1 MSFCYTGRMTTQ
13 QAVQT
18 REDTI
23 LHHRERLNAV
33 LLHIQENIDA
43 PLTVET
49 LAAVAGFSPF
59 YFHRIF
65 AVYLHET
72 TSDYVRRIRLE
83 WAARRLILSS
93 DQVTQIA
100 LAAGYETPAAFGRAF
115 KKRFQVSPRAFRR
128 LRRPT
133 LYATNWEPLLL
144 QPEIRQRPGHELV
157 YIPCVGAEAE
167 RDTVWT
173 TLIQHASS
181 TGGGGAT
188 AFDPIEPPSYV
199 QVRRDRPNEGNA
211 ARDKMRVDA
220 GILLE
225 ENASIQPRGPIGVQH
240 LAGGVYAVFHHH
252 GSRRDAMWQAIYKR
266 WLPQSEMSLR
276 DAPPY
281 AESAE
286 PPGLPRHQDQS
297 IAFYVPINGS
307 LYELQKKETQ
317 MSPSV
322 RTTEQPDRHML
333 SITRHV
339 YINELH
345 DHLRESYEQIAA
357 LVAESGVE
365 QDGKPV
371 AIYHG
376 EVNEDKNGPVEVGI
390 PVKTVPPVS
399 GDIKSATLPGGS
411 IAYTSLTLRQ
421 AHFPEILGYYDAV
434 YKWIEEN
441 GHQIAD
447 SPREVYETRPMDKEA
462 GMDQPFLEIAWPYK

>member
-1 MSFCYTGRMTTQ
+1 MINQ

-18 REDTI
+18 REETI

-43 PLTVET
+43 PLTVES
-49 LAAVAGFSPF
+49 LAAVAGFSPY

-65 AVYLHET
+65 AAYLHET

-93 DQVTQIA
+93 EQVTQIA

-115 KKRFQVSPRAFRR
+115 KKRFQLSPRAFRR

-133 LYATNWEPLLL
+133 LYANNWEPLLL

-157 YIPCVGAEAE
+157 YIPCVGPEADSE
-167 RDTVWT
+167 AIWT
-173 TLIQHASS
+173 TLKQH
-181 TGGGGAT
+181 TGGAGGA
-188 AFDPIEPPSYV
+188 ASAIDPFGPPSYV
-199 QVRRDRPNEGNA
+199 QVRRDRPNEGSTA
-211 ARDKMRVDA
+211 SRKMRVDA
-220 GILLE
+220 GILFE
-225 ENASIQPRGPIGVQH
+225 ENASIQPRQPVGVQH
-240 LAGGVYAVFHHH
+240 LAGGLYAVFHHH

-266 WLPQSEMSLR
+266 WLPQSHVSLR

-281 AESAE
+281 AESTA
-286 PPGLPRHQDQS
+286 PPVVQNGRDQS
-297 IAFYVPINGS
+297 IAFYVPIKGS
-307 LYELQKKETQ
+307 LYELQKKEKQ

-322 RTTEQPDRHML
+322 KTVTQPDRQML

-339 YINELH
+339 YIGELK
-345 DHLRESYEQIAA
+345 DHLRESCEQLAA
-357 LVAESGVE
+357 LIAETGVE

-376 EVNEDKNGPVEVGI
+376 EVNEEKNGPVEVGI
-390 PVKTVPPVS
+390 PVKTVPPVR
-399 GDIKSATLPGGS
+399 GDIKSAILPGGS
-411 IAYTSLTLRQ
+411 IAYVELTLRQ
-421 AHFPEILGYYDAV
+421 AHFPEILGYYDIV

-441 GHQIAD
+441 GHQIAG
-447 SPREVYETRPMDKEA
+447 SPREEYATSPMDNKA
-462 GMDQPFLEIAWPYK
+462 VMDEPFLDIAWPYK

>member
-1 MSFCYTGRMTTQ
+1 MINQ

-18 REDTI
+18 REETI

-65 AVYLHET
+65 AAYLHET

-83 WAARRLILSS
+83 WAARRLILSG

-115 KKRFQVSPRAFRR
+115 KKRFQLSPRAFRR

-133 LYATNWEPLLL
+133 LYANNWEPLLL

-157 YIPCVGAEAE
+157 YISCIGAEADSE
-167 RDTVWT
+167 TVWT
-173 TLIQHASS
+173 TLKQH
-181 TGGGGAT
+181 TGSAGGA
-188 AFDPIEPPSYV
+188 ASAIDPFEPPSYV
-199 QVRRDRPNEGNA
+199 QVRRDRPNEGSTA
-211 ARDKMRVDA
+211 SSKMRVDA
-220 GILLE
+220 GILFE
-225 ENASIQPRGPIGVQH
+225 ENASIQPRKPVGVQH
-240 LAGGVYAVFHHH
+240 LAGGLYAVFHHH

-281 AESAE
+281 AESAD
-286 PPGLPRHQDQS
+286 PPALRPHQDQS
-297 IAFYVPINGS
+297 IAFYVPIKGS
-307 LYELQKKETQ
+307 LYELQKKEKQ

-322 RTTEQPDRHML
+322 KTTTQPDRQMI

-339 YINELH
+339 YISELH
-345 DHLRESYEQIAA
+345 DHFRKSMEQLSA
-357 LVAESGVE
+357 LIAESGVE
-365 QDGKPV
+365 QDGRPV

-376 EVNEDKNGPVEVGI
+376 EVNEENNGPVEVGI

-399 GDIKSATLPGGS
+399 GDIKSAILPGGS
-411 IAYTSLTLRQ
+411 IAYISLTLRQ

-434 YKWIEEN
+434 HKWIEEN

-447 SPREVYETRPMDKEA
+447 SPREEYLTRPMDKEA
-462 GMDQPFLEIAWPYK
+462 GMDKPFLDIVWPYK

>member
-1 MSFCYTGRMTTQ
+1 MINQ

-18 REDTI
+18 REETI

-49 LAAVAGFSPF
+49 LAAVAGFSPY

-65 AVYLHET
+65 AAYLHET

-83 WAARRLILSS
+83 WAARRLILSG

-100 LAAGYETPAAFGRAF
+100 LAAGYETAAAFGRAF
-115 KKRFQVSPRAFRR
+115 KKRYQVSPRAFRR

-157 YIPCVGAEAE
+157 YIPCVGAEADSE
-167 RDTVWT
+167 TVWT
-173 TLIQHASS
+173 TLKQH
-181 TGGGGAT
+181 TGGAGGA
-188 AFDPIEPPSYV
+188 ASAIDPFEPPSYV
-199 QVRRDRPNEGNA
+199 QVRRDRPNEGNKA
-211 ARDKMRVDA
+211 SSKMRVDA

-225 ENASIQPRGPIGVQH
+225 ESASIQPRKPVGVQH
-240 LAGGVYAVFHHH
+240 LAGGLYAVFHHH
-252 GSRRDAMWQAIYKR
+252 GRRRDAMWQAIYKR
-266 WLPQSEMSLR
+266 WLPQSHVSLR

-281 AESAE
+281 AESTA
-286 PPGLPRHQDQS
+286 PPVVQNGRDQS

-307 LYELQKKETQ
+307 LYELQKKESQ
-317 MSPSV
+317 MSPTV
-322 RTTEQPDRHML
+322 KTVTQPDRQMI

-339 YINELH
+339 YIGELK
-345 DHLRESYEQIAA
+345 DHLRESYEQLAA
-357 LVAESGVE
+357 LIAETGVE

-376 EVNEDKNGPVEVGI
+376 EVNEEKNGPVEVGV
-390 PVKTVPPVS
+390 PVKTAPPVS
-399 GDIKSATLPGGS
+399 GDIKSGTLVGGS
-411 IAYTSLTLRQ
+411 IAYVELTLRQ
-421 AHFPEILGYYDAV
+421 AHFPEILGYYDIV

-441 GHQIAD
+441 GLQIAG
-447 SPREVYETRPMDKEA
+447 SPREEYATSPMDNKA
-462 GMDQPFLEIAWPYK
+462 VMDQPFLDIVWPYK

>member
-1 MSFCYTGRMTTQ
+1 MINQ
-13 QAVQT
+13 QEVQT
-18 REDTI
+18 REETI

-65 AVYLHET
+65 AAYLHET

-83 WAARRLILSS
+83 WAARRLILSG

-100 LAAGYETPAAFGRAF
+100 LDAGYETPAAFGRAF
-115 KKRFQVSPRAFRR
+115 KKRFQVSPRVFRR

-133 LYATNWEPLLL
+133 LYANYWEPLLL
-144 QPEIRQRPGHELV
+144 QPEYRQRPDHELV
-157 YIPCVGAEAE
+157 YIPCVGAEADGE
-167 RDTVWT
+167 AVWT
-173 TLIQHASS
+173 TLKQH
-181 TGGGGAT
+181 TGIGGGA
-188 AFDPIEPPSYV
+188 ASAIDPFEPPSYV
-199 QVRRDRPNEGNA
+199 QVRRDRPSDGNTA
-211 ARDKMRVDA
+211 GSKMRVDA

-225 ENASIQPRGPIGVQH
+225 ENASIQPRKPVGVQH
-240 LAGGVYAVFHHH
+240 LAGGLYAVFHHH
-252 GSRRDAMWQAIYKR
+252 GRRRDAMWQAIYKR
-266 WLPQSEMSLR
+266 WLPQSDISLR

-281 AESAE
+281 AESTA
-286 PPGLPRHQDQS
+286 PPVVQDGRDQS

-307 LYELQKKETQ
+307 LYELHKKENQ
-317 MSPSV
+317 MSPTV
-322 RTTEQPDRHML
+322 KTVTQPDRQML

-339 YINELH
+339 YIGELK
-345 DHLRESYEQIAA
+345 DHLRESYEQLAA
-357 LVAESGVE
+357 LIAETGVE

-376 EVNEDKNGPVEVGI
+376 EVNEEKNGPVEVGI
-390 PVKTVPPVS
+390 AVKTVPPVS
-399 GDIKSATLPGGS
+399 GDIKSAILPGGS

-421 AHFPEILGYYDAV
+421 AHFPEILGYYDIV

-441 GHQIAD
+441 GHQIAG
-447 SPREVYETRPMDKEA
+447 SPREEYATSPMDNKA
-462 GMDQPFLEIAWPYK
+462 VMDEPFLDIVWPYK

>member
-1 MSFCYTGRMTTQ
+1 MINQ

-18 REDTI
+18 REETI

-65 AVYLHET
+65 AAYLHET

-83 WAARRLILSS
+83 WAARRLILSR

-115 KKRFQVSPRAFRR
+115 KKRFQLSPRAFRR

-133 LYATNWEPLLL
+133 LYANNWEPLLL

-157 YIPCVGAEAE
+157 YISCIGAEADSE
-167 RDTVWT
+167 TVWT
-173 TLIQHASS
+173 TLKQH
-181 TGGGGAT
+181 TGSAGGA
-188 AFDPIEPPSYV
+188 ASAIDPFEPPSYV
-199 QVRRDRPNEGNA
+199 QVRRDRPNEGSTA
-211 ARDKMRVDA
+211 SSKMRVDA
-220 GILLE
+220 GILFE
-225 ENASIQPRGPIGVQH
+225 ENASIQPRKPVGVQH
-240 LAGGVYAVFHHH
+240 LAGGLYAVFHHH

-281 AESAE
+281 AESAD
-286 PPGLPRHQDQS
+286 PPALRPHQDQS
-297 IAFYVPINGS
+297 IAFYVPIKGS
-307 LYELQKKETQ
+307 LYELQKKEKQ

-322 RTTEQPDRHML
+322 KTTTQPDRQMI

-339 YINELH
+339 YISELH
-345 DHLRESYEQIAA
+345 DHFRKSMEQLSA
-357 LVAESGVE
+357 LIAESGVE
-365 QDGKPV
+365 QDGRPV

-376 EVNEDKNGPVEVGI
+376 EVNEENNGPVEVGI

-399 GDIKSATLPGGS
+399 GDIKSAILPGGS
-411 IAYTSLTLRQ
+411 IAYISLTLRQ

-434 YKWIEEN
+434 HKWIEEN

-447 SPREVYETRPMDKEA
+447 SPREEYLTRPMDKEA
-462 GMDQPFLEIAWPYK
+462 GMDKPFLDIVWPYK

>member
-1 MSFCYTGRMTTQ
+1 MIDQ
-13 QAVQT
+13 QAAQT
-18 REDTI
+18 REETI
-23 LHHRERLNAV
+23 LHHRERLDAV

-49 LAAVAGFSPF
+49 LAAVAGFSPY

-65 AVYLHET
+65 AAYLHET

-83 WAARRLILSS
+83 WAARRLIFSS

-128 LRRPT
+128 LRQPT
-133 LYATNWEPLLL
+133 LYANNWEPLLL

-157 YIPCVGAEAE
+157 YIPCVGAEADSE
-167 RDTVWT
+167 TVWT
-173 TLIQHASS
+173 KLKQH
-181 TGGGGAT
+181 TGGAGGA
-188 AFDPIEPPSYV
+188 ASAIDPFEAPSYV
-199 QVRRDRPNEGNA
+199 QVRRDRPNEGSTA
-211 ARDKMRVDA
+211 SSKMRVDA
-220 GILLE
+220 GILFE
-225 ENASIQPRGPIGVQH
+225 ENVSIQPRKPVGVQH
-240 LAGGVYAVFHHH
+240 LAGGLYAVFHHH
-252 GSRRDAMWQAIYKR
+252 GRRRDAMWQAIYKR
-266 WLPQSEMSLR
+266 WLPQSHVSLR

-281 AESAE
+281 AESTA
-286 PPGLPRHQDQS
+286 PPVVHNGRDLS

-307 LYELQKKETQ
+307 LYELQKKEKR

-322 RTTEQPDRHML
+322 KTTTQPDRQMI

-339 YINELH
+339 YVSELH
-345 DHLRESYEQIAA
+345 EHFRKSMEQLSVLI
-357 LVAESGVE
+357 AESGVE
-365 QDGKPV
+365 QAGRPV

-376 EVNEDKNGPVEVGI
+376 EVNEEKDGPVEVGI

-399 GDIKSATLPGGS
+399 GDIKSAILPGGS
-411 IAYTSLTLRQ
+411 IAYISLTLRQ

-434 YKWIEEN
+434 HKWVEEN

-447 SPREVYETRPMDKEA
+447 SPREEYLTRPMDKEA
-462 GMDQPFLEIAWPYK
+462 GMDKPFLDIVWPYK